1 MPVQIVWGEEDGWLD
16 PLQALRLREQIRGSR
31 LELIPEAGHFVQ
43 EDASKKVAQELVAFL
58 SENEE
63 RV

>member
-1 MPVQIVWGEEDGWLD
+1 LWEE
-16 PLQALRLREQIRGSR
+16 IRGSR

-43 EDASKKVAQELVAFL
+43 EDASKEVAQGLVAFL
-58 SENEE
+58 SEDEE